1 MLKELVMKNRSY
13 RRFDHGVPITE
24 AQLRELIDTVR
35 LAGSGGNKQVLRFA
49 LSWEEEKNARIFP
62 CLKWAA
68 LLTDW
73 NGPAPEERPTAYVIL
88 CADGAAPMADVGI
101 AAQTLLLAAA
111 EQGLG
116 GCMIASFSK
125 TALQE
130 AVDFPAPFEPC
141 LVIALG
147 KPAERVVLE
156 DCVDDRTGYYRDADG
171 VHHVPKRS
179 LDELILH
186 I

>member
-1 MLKELVMKNRSY
+1 
-13 RRFDHGVPITE
+13 
-24 AQLRELIDTVR
+24 
-35 LAGSGGNKQVLRFA
+35 
-49 LSWEEEKNARIFP
+49 
-62 CLKWAA
+62 
-68 LLTDW
+68 
-73 NGPAPEERPTAYVIL
+73 
-88 CADGAAPMADVGI
+88 MADVGI

-147 KPAERVVLE
+147 KPAEQVVLE
-156 DCVDDRTGYYRDADG
+156 DCVDDRTGFRMTPQALL
-171 VHHVPKRS
+171 KQARS
-179 LDELILH
+179 LSIILSV
-186 I
+186 IS